1 MTVEGSQC
9 HLATAEFQLVERG
22 VNNLPVQFE
31 RLGGRHS
38 GNQVEQGS
46 DGAAGGEHSDFVG
59 VVGGLKDALQ
69 ATLDPLD
76 KPQPAFQP
84 GWVIGAGQPA
94 LDEQGEDALELAAV
108 LRAIAQDMHGIGFA
122 AEQLGQQA
130 ADNRFAVEL
139 VEGAVCLQRRNR
151 QAEGAVLIERGGG
164 GVLLATQV
172 AGDAAIKRETQ
183 VCQMAT
189 EHLRLFYADGRQDV
203 IVVCTE
209 GGLAMSNQIDAAHVR
224 FPGTL
229 KVWRG
234 YGDACDLSMKK
245 HTLVLKARWSPPAG
259 GLITGSNVSASV
271 CWGIRAWRSAFLRRH
286 MDFLA
291 EYASFLAKTVTLVV
305 AILVVLISFAAL
317 RSKGR
322 RKSAGQ
328 LQVSKLNDFYKGLRE
343 RLESS
348 LLDKDQLK
356 ALRKSESKAEKKK
369 GKQKPEAKPRVF
381 VLDFDGDIKAS
392 ATESLR
398 HEITALLS
406 LATPKDEVVLRL
418 ESGGGMVHSYGLASS
433 QLARIRQAGVPL
445 TVCIDKV
452 AASGGYMMACI
463 GEKII
468 SAPFAILGS
477 IGVVAQL
484 PNVNRL
490 LKKHDIDFEVLTA
503 GEYKRTLT
511 VFGENTEKGREKF
524 QEDLDIT
531 HQLFKNFVSR
541 YRPQLAIDDVA
552 TGEVWLGVAAL
563 DKQLVDELQTSD
575 EYLATKAKTAEVF
588 HLHYAERKSLQERVG
603 LAASGSVDR
612 VLLTWWSRLTQQR
625 FW

>member
-1 MTVEGSQC
+1 M
-9 HLATAEFQLVERG
+9 EF
-22 VNNLPVQFE
+22 
-31 RLGGRHS
+31 
-38 GNQVEQGS
+38 
-46 DGAAGGEHSDFVG
+46 
-59 VVGGLKDALQ
+59 
-69 ATLDPLD
+69 
-76 KPQPAFQP
+76 
-84 GWVIGAGQPA
+84 
-94 LDEQGEDALELAAV
+94 
-108 LRAIAQDMHGIGFA
+108 
-122 AEQLGQQA
+122 
-130 ADNRFAVEL
+130 
-139 VEGAVCLQRRNR
+139 
-151 QAEGAVLIERGGG
+151 
-164 GVLLATQV
+164 
-172 AGDAAIKRETQ
+172 
-183 VCQMAT
+183 
-189 EHLRLFYADGRQDV
+189 
-203 IVVCTE
+203 
-209 GGLAMSNQIDAAHVR
+209 
-224 FPGTL
+224 
-229 KVWRG
+229 
-234 YGDACDLSMKK
+234 LS
-245 HTLVLKARWSPPAG
+245 
-259 GLITGSNVSASV
+259 
-271 CWGIRAWRSAFLRRH
+271 
-286 MDFLA
+286 
-291 EYASFLAKTVTLVV
+291 EYASFLAKTVTLVI
-305 AILVVLISFAAL
+305 AILVVLASFAAL

-328 LQVSKLNDFYKGLRE
+328 LQVSKLNDFYKELRE
-343 RLESS
+343 RLEQT

-356 ALRKSESKAEKKK
+356 ALRKTEAKADKAGKKHK
-369 GKQKPEAKPRVF
+369 NKPETKPRVF

-524 QEDLDIT
+524 QEDLDVT
-531 HQLFKNFVSR
+531 HALFKNFVAQ
-541 YRPQLAIDDVA
+541 YRPQLAIDEVA

-563 DKQLVDELQTSD
+563 DKQLVDELKTSD
-575 EYLATKAKTAEVF
+575 EYLAERAKGAELY

-603 LAASGSVDR
+603 LAASGSIDR

>member
-1 MTVEGSQC
+1 
-9 HLATAEFQLVERG
+9 
-22 VNNLPVQFE
+22 
-31 RLGGRHS
+31 
-38 GNQVEQGS
+38 
-46 DGAAGGEHSDFVG
+46 
-59 VVGGLKDALQ
+59 
-69 ATLDPLD
+69 
-76 KPQPAFQP
+76 
-84 GWVIGAGQPA
+84 
-94 LDEQGEDALELAAV
+94 
-108 LRAIAQDMHGIGFA
+108 
-122 AEQLGQQA
+122 
-130 ADNRFAVEL
+130 
-139 VEGAVCLQRRNR
+139 
-151 QAEGAVLIERGGG
+151 
-164 GVLLATQV
+164 
-172 AGDAAIKRETQ
+172 
-183 VCQMAT
+183 
-189 EHLRLFYADGRQDV
+189 
-203 IVVCTE
+203 
-209 GGLAMSNQIDAAHVR
+209 
-224 FPGTL
+224 
-229 KVWRG
+229 
-234 YGDACDLSMKK
+234 
-245 HTLVLKARWSPPAG
+245 
-259 GLITGSNVSASV
+259 
-271 CWGIRAWRSAFLRRH
+271 

-369 GKQKPEAKPRVF
+369 DKKKPEAKPRVF

-392 ATESLR
+392 ATENLR

-541 YRPQLAIDDVA
+541 YRPQLAIDEVA

-575 EYLATKAKTAEVF
+575 EYLTTKAKTAEVF

-612 VLLTWWSRLTQQR
+612 VLFTWWSRLTQQR

>member
-1 MTVEGSQC
+1 
-9 HLATAEFQLVERG
+9 
-22 VNNLPVQFE
+22 
-31 RLGGRHS
+31 
-38 GNQVEQGS
+38 
-46 DGAAGGEHSDFVG
+46 
-59 VVGGLKDALQ
+59 
-69 ATLDPLD
+69 
-76 KPQPAFQP
+76 
-84 GWVIGAGQPA
+84 
-94 LDEQGEDALELAAV
+94 
-108 LRAIAQDMHGIGFA
+108 
-122 AEQLGQQA
+122 
-130 ADNRFAVEL
+130 
-139 VEGAVCLQRRNR
+139 
-151 QAEGAVLIERGGG
+151 
-164 GVLLATQV
+164 
-172 AGDAAIKRETQ
+172 
-183 VCQMAT
+183 
-189 EHLRLFYADGRQDV
+189 
-203 IVVCTE
+203 
-209 GGLAMSNQIDAAHVR
+209 
-224 FPGTL
+224 
-229 KVWRG
+229 
-234 YGDACDLSMKK
+234 
-245 HTLVLKARWSPPAG
+245 
-259 GLITGSNVSASV
+259 
-271 CWGIRAWRSAFLRRH
+271 
-286 MDFLA
+286 MDFIA

-305 AILVVLISFAAL
+305 AILVVLITAASL

-343 RLESS
+343 RLEQS

-356 ALRKSESKAEKKK
+356 ALRKSQGKVEKNQKK
-369 GKQKPEAKPRVF
+369 LKKHPEAKPRVF
-381 VLDFDGDIKAS
+381 VLDFNGDIKAS

-541 YRPQLAIDDVA
+541 YRPQLAIDEVA
-552 TGEVWLGVAAL
+552 TGEVWLGVAAQEKL
-563 DKQLVDELQTSD
+563 LVDELQTSD
-575 EYLATKAKTAEVF
+575 EYLADKAKSAEVF

-603 LAASGSVDR
+603 LAASGSIDR

>member
-1 MTVEGSQC
+1 
-9 HLATAEFQLVERG
+9 
-22 VNNLPVQFE
+22 
-31 RLGGRHS
+31 
-38 GNQVEQGS
+38 
-46 DGAAGGEHSDFVG
+46 
-59 VVGGLKDALQ
+59 
-69 ATLDPLD
+69 
-76 KPQPAFQP
+76 
-84 GWVIGAGQPA
+84 
-94 LDEQGEDALELAAV
+94 
-108 LRAIAQDMHGIGFA
+108 
-122 AEQLGQQA
+122 
-130 ADNRFAVEL
+130 
-139 VEGAVCLQRRNR
+139 
-151 QAEGAVLIERGGG
+151 
-164 GVLLATQV
+164 
-172 AGDAAIKRETQ
+172 
-183 VCQMAT
+183 
-189 EHLRLFYADGRQDV
+189 
-203 IVVCTE
+203 
-209 GGLAMSNQIDAAHVR
+209 
-224 FPGTL
+224 
-229 KVWRG
+229 
-234 YGDACDLSMKK
+234 
-245 HTLVLKARWSPPAG
+245 
-259 GLITGSNVSASV
+259 
-271 CWGIRAWRSAFLRRH
+271 

-356 ALRKSESKAEKKK
+356 ALRKSESKTEKKNSK
-369 GKQKPEAKPRVF
+369 KKPEARPRVF

-406 LATPKDEVVLRL
+406 LATPEDEVVLRL

-445 TVCIDKV
+445 TVCIDKI

-541 YRPQLAIDDVA
+541 YRPQLSIDDVA

-563 DKQLVDELQTSD
+563 DKQLVDALQTSD

>member
-1 MTVEGSQC
+1 
-9 HLATAEFQLVERG
+9 
-22 VNNLPVQFE
+22 
-31 RLGGRHS
+31 
-38 GNQVEQGS
+38 
-46 DGAAGGEHSDFVG
+46 
-59 VVGGLKDALQ
+59 
-69 ATLDPLD
+69 
-76 KPQPAFQP
+76 
-84 GWVIGAGQPA
+84 
-94 LDEQGEDALELAAV
+94 
-108 LRAIAQDMHGIGFA
+108 
-122 AEQLGQQA
+122 
-130 ADNRFAVEL
+130 
-139 VEGAVCLQRRNR
+139 
-151 QAEGAVLIERGGG
+151 
-164 GVLLATQV
+164 
-172 AGDAAIKRETQ
+172 
-183 VCQMAT
+183 
-189 EHLRLFYADGRQDV
+189 
-203 IVVCTE
+203 
-209 GGLAMSNQIDAAHVR
+209 
-224 FPGTL
+224 
-229 KVWRG
+229 
-234 YGDACDLSMKK
+234 
-245 HTLVLKARWSPPAG
+245 
-259 GLITGSNVSASV
+259 
-271 CWGIRAWRSAFLRRH
+271 

-291 EYASFLAKTVTLVV
+291 EYATFLAKTVTLVV

-322 RKSAGQ
+322 RKAAGQ

-343 RLESS
+343 RLEQT

-356 ALRKSESKAEKKK
+356 ALRKSESKTEKKK
-369 GKQKPEAKPRVF
+369 GKKKPEAKPRVF

-392 ATESLR
+392 ATENLR

-433 QLARIRQAGVPL
+433 QLARIREAGVPL

-563 DKQLVDELQTSD
+563 DKQLVDQLQTSD